1 MGQAAEQVTVLPD
14 TWKCQASVFL
24 QTRFLFKS
32 TDIAA
37 ALLLALAESPCKPDR
52 HPALALALDSILASS
67 FK

>member
-37 ALLLALAESPCKPDR
+37 ALLLALAESPGESGR
-52 HPALALALDSILASS
+52 HTALALALDY
-67 FK
+67 